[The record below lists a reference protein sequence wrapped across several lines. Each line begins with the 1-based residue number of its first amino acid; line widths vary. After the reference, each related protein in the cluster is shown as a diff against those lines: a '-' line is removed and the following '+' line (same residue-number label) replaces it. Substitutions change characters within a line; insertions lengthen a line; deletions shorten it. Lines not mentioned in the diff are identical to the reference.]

1 MEKDQAFFLTSANV
15 SSVKYACDVESD
27 HNDFI
32 IDQHLF
38 WRRIYMCGS
47 ICECKTDVLS
57 VKDLVA
63 ERISKIATTTVGLLC
78 CNFLQ
83 KFMNVY
89 KVNFWIFIKFY
100 KISAPL

>member
-1 MEKDQAFFLTSANV
+1 MHVMLKVTTMTSSSIKIFFE
-15 SSVKYACDVESD
+15 DVY
-27 HNDFI
+27 
-32 IDQHLF
+32 
-38 WRRIYMCGS
+38 IYMCGS
-47 ICECKTDVLS
+47 ISKCKTDILS

-89 KVNFWIFIKFY
+89 KVIF
-100 KISAPL
+100 